1 MGILTTVEIDAELA
15 SRTEEVGA
23 ISMTMIELDSHSG
36 LQHLRRYPPT
46 GATARRWAAIE
57 ISLGQLWD
65 DLGRLTSILESARA
79 VRAHGSKLD
88 DDDRATLTRLLRER
102 TLDVPH
108 QRNPLVQNLTDPHI
122 EGAGLTDT
130 VERMRTAYPVVAQFL
145 GTVDEMNSLVTE
157 GLTPVLRQLDAAG
170 ATTPAEVVDLL
181 ETAATDPLS
190 LTVQEVKARIAD
202 IAELAAL
209 HQNWASELANTA
221 VALDELRA
229 TAQRAAQLRALAGQ
243 TVVAG
248 AFPTRADAEPQL
260 RAALQAITTPDP
272 AALQSLRRRIDAEL
286 HNLCRDEELA
296 QGLLDRQIE
305 LRGRLRVY
313 QAKAAR
319 LGLAE
324 DADLLSSGRIA
335 SGLLSR
341 QPCDLAAVTRAIADY
356 QQLIAEKR
364 GTTR

>member
-1 MGILTTVEIDAELA
+1 MGILTTAEIDGELA

-23 ISMTMIELDSHSG
+23 ISTTMVELDSHPG

-79 VRAHGSKLD
+79 VRARGSKLD

-102 TLDVPH
+102 TLDMPH
-108 QRNPLVQNLTDPHI
+108 QRNPLAQNLIESST
-122 EGAGLTDT
+122 EGAGLADT

-145 GTVDEMNSLVTE
+145 GTVDEMNSLVTT
-157 GLTPVLRQLDAAG
+157 GLAPVLRQLDAAG
-170 ATTPAEVVDLL
+170 AASPAEVVDLL

-190 LTVQEVKARIAD
+190 LTVQEVGARIAD
-202 IAELAAL
+202 IAALAAL
-209 HQNWASELANTA
+209 HQNWATELANTA
-221 VALDELRA
+221 VTLDGLHGA
-229 TAQRAAQLRALAGQ
+229 AQRAAQIRARAGQ

-248 AFPTRADAEPQL
+248 PFPARADAEPQL
-260 RAALQAITTPDP
+260 RAALQAITAPDP
-272 AALQSLRRRIDAEL
+272 AALQSVRRRIDAEL
-286 HNLCRDEELA
+286 HNLRRDEELA
-296 QGLLDRQIE
+296 QGLLDRHLE

-324 DADLLSSGRIA
+324 DPDLLSSGRIA

-364 GTTR
+364 EATR